1 MPTYDYKCPDCGIQK
16 EIFHGIKETPTI
28 SCTCGSEMK
37 KMVSKNV
44 SFVLKGADWS
54 GKNIKEKGY
63 RLRRR
68 KEIGKKMVENHNI
81 PQIQPNYK
89 GEVCNSWKE
98 AEQLAKAD
106 GADIN
111 TYQKQVS
118 ALETQQNKIKE
129 KVEKLKKG
137 EE

>member
-1 MPTYDYKCPDCGIQK
+1 MPTYDYKCPDCGTVK
-16 EIFHGIKETPTI
+16 ELFHGIKETPTF
-28 SCTCGSEMK
+28 SCICGSEMK
-37 KMVSKNV
+37 KMISKNV
-44 SFVLKGADWS
+44 NFVLKGANWS

-98 AEQLAKAD
+98 AEQLALAN

-118 ALETQQNKIKE
+118 ALEKQQNKVKE
-129 KVEKLKKG
+129 KVAKLIKG